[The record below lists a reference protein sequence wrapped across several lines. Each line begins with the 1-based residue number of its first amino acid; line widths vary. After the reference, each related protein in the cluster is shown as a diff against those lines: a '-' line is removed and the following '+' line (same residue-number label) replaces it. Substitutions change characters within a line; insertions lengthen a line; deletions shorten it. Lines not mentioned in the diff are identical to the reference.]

1 MERMDEL
8 DELYR
13 LAGDNPLSGRRIAVQ
28 GPVGP
33 YTREGV
39 CAAIT
44 AVGGFPVQELDEGTD
59 YLVCDTHSTREA
71 EQAERFGVALLTP
84 EQFFACL
91 NQ

>member
-1 MERMDEL
+1 MGRMDEL

-13 LAGDNPLSGRRIAVQ
+13 LAGNNPLSERRVAVQ

-33 YTREGV
+33 YTWEGV

-59 YLVCDTHSTREA
+59 SY
-71 EQAERFGVALLTP
+71 
-84 EQFFACL
+84 
-91 NQ
+91 

>member
-1 MERMDEL
+1 MERMVEL

-13 LAGDNPLSGRRIAVQ
+13 LAEENPLSGRRVAVQ

-33 YTREGV
+33 YTWEGV

-59 YLVCDTHSTREA
+59 YLLCDVQTSREVERA
-71 EQAERFGVALLTP
+71 EQFGVVLLTP
-84 EQFFACL
+84 EQFFNLL

>member
-13 LAGDNPLSGRRIAVQ
+13 LAGNTPLSGRRVAVQ

-33 YTREGV
+33 YTWEGV

-59 YLVCDTHSTREA
+59 YLLYEAQTSREV
-71 EQAERFGVALLTP
+71 ERAERLGGALMTP
-84 EQFFACL
+84 EQFF
-91 NQ
+91 NISTP

>member
-13 LAGDNPLSGRRIAVQ
+13 LAGNNPLSGRRVAVQ

-33 YTREGV
+33 YTWEGV

-44 AVGGFPVQELDEGTD
+44 AAGGFPVQELDEGTD
-59 YLVCDTHSTREA
+59 YLLCEA
-71 EQAERFGVALLTP
+71 QTSRDAERAERLGVALMTP
-84 EQFFACL
+84 EQFFNIL